1 MTMLDPT
8 LNQLL
13 IDLADALRDLPAGDA
28 TDLVRERLIQVIRH
42 LESQHL
48 IPQANWLVWPR

>member
-1 MTMLDPT
+1 MPDST

-13 IDLADALRDLPAGDA
+13 IDLADAVRDLPAGDA
-28 TDLVRERLIQVIRH
+28 TDVVRERLIQVIRH
-42 LESQHL
+42 LESRGV